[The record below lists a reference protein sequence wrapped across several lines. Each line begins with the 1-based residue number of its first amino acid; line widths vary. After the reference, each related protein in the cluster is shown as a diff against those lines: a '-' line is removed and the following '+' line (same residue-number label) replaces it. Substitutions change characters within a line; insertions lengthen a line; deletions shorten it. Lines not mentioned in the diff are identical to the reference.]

1 MTDPTRTAP
10 IARRLRRAAAALGV
24 VSCIVMALGL
34 VAAAPVSAAMAQSNA
49 IGYGHLSS
57 APGSVSF
64 NVSMNDTPA
73 FNPGNLTGAP
83 SGSTVTLNLSNK
95 GLYNHTFTLS
105 KVANFQIP
113 RGWTPAQLQSWFAAN
128 GSLVNVSV
136 LPGASTTATFVVPNN
151 TAGYTFEYVSLVPYQ
166 FQAGMLGVFTVLAGP
181 GTVVQEQAT
190 ADIRFVPDVLQ
201 VNATTYPI
209 VVDVAVTDVG
219 GVGHTFTISA
229 LANVTVSAANYS
241 TYFQAHA
248 LSSVSVGPGSGP
260 YWANF
265 TIDHAGTYEYV
276 CLIPGHFAAG
286 MFGTLYVGVAPP
298 AAAAPL
304 SSAIVQAGVLLAGG
318 ILLAIAVVLV
328 LAATWAGRFAPP
340 TTPKHH

>member
-1 MTDPTRTAP
+1 VTDPTRTAP

-24 VSCIVMALGL
+24 VSIVVMALGL
-34 VAAAPVSAAMAQSNA
+34 AAAAPVSAAMAHSTA
-49 IGYGHLSS
+49 IGYGHV
-57 APGSVSF
+57 APRTGTTEF
-64 NVSMNDTPA
+64 NVTLNDSPA
-73 FNPGNLTGAP
+73 FDPGNLSGAP
-83 SGSTVTLNLSNK
+83 PGSSVMLHLTNV
-95 GLYNHTFTLS
+95 GEYFHTFTLS
-105 KVANFQIP
+105 KVPNFQIP
-113 RGWTPAQLQSWFAAN
+113 RTWTPTQLDTWFAQN
-128 GSLVNVSV
+128 GSLVNAS
-136 LPGASTTATFVVPNN
+136 LSPGQTLNWTFVVPNN
-151 TAGYTFEYVSLVPYQ
+151 TAGYTFEYVSLYPYQ

-241 TYFQAHA
+241 TFYQAHA

-298 AAAAPL
+298 AAAPPL
-304 SSAIVQAGVLLAGG
+304 STAIVQAGVLLAGG

-340 TTPKHH
+340 STPKHH